1 MAGTVTMTEKT
12 FSSVKKVTFD
22 WTATT
27 GGEASKTTT
36 NSYDGEVLRIVCM
49 DTSCTGYAVEINDN
63 DGVDLLGGQGAVAV
77 LTSGAVVD
85 FGTST
90 GTVELPLSA
99 VSSKLS
105 LSVTGAGTTGNTG
118 QTIVYVR

>member
-1 MAGTVTMTEKT
+1 MATGTVTKTEQV
-12 FSSVKKVTFD
+12 FSMVKKVTFD

-27 GGEASKTTT
+27 GGAASDTTDKY
-36 NSYDGEVLRIVCM
+36 YDGEVLRIVCM
-49 DTSCTGYAVEINDN
+49 DTSCTGYGLEINDN
-63 DGVDLLGGQGAVAV
+63 DGVDLLGGQGAA
-77 LTSGAVVD
+77 LTSGGTD

-90 GTVELPLSA
+90 GNVEMPLSV

-105 LSVTGAGTTGNTG
+105 LSVTGAGTTGETG

>member
-1 MAGTVTMTEKT
+1 MAGTVTKIEQAWT
-12 FSSVKKVTFD
+12 SVKKVTFD

-27 GGEASKTTT
+27 GGEASDTTV

-49 DTSCTGYAVEINDN
+49 DTACTGYALEINDN
-63 DGVDLLGGQGAVAV
+63 DGVDLLGGQGAT
-77 LTSGAVVD
+77 LTSGGTD

-90 GTVELPLSA
+90 GNVELPLSA

-105 LSVTGAGTTGNTG
+105 LSITGAGTTGETG